1 MRGGYSYANYV
12 CGTFFI
18 AMNDLY
24 TIAGQT
30 RGASISFKP
39 YIKLRVLHM
48 LFVVVALTLVSSVV
62 LSVLMSHFLLL
73 IPAGTL
79 AQPYHLK
86 YI

>member
-30 RGASISFKP
+30 RGATISFK
-39 YIKLRVLHM
+39 L
-48 LFVVVALTLVSSVV
+48 
-62 LSVLMSHFLLL
+62 
-73 IPAGTL
+73 
-79 AQPYHLK
+79 
-86 YI
+86 